1 MGISTE
7 KSETATAKQASISR
21 LISRRVFGG
30 ARGHRLTLALFFVC
44 GGFLTGAIIGYYLL
58 GGVG

>member
-1 MGISTE
+1 MGIVIE
-7 KSETATAKQASISR
+7 KSETATAKQALILR

-30 ARGHRLTLALFFVC
+30 ALGHRLTPTLFYMC